1 MVHFVWCLFHV
12 ERCQWEPSS
21 AAASLGRVT
30 TARDCVRFAF
40 CRGWKTTTPDDDFG
54 SLCFLD
60 IQRKGTNMVH
70 EISCPGVSCAGNDA
84 CPEGSLCANITR
96 LILSEKGLSLS
107 LNWQRNNTGQGR
119 IGPHPPDSQSVLEP
133 SGRFVPHNRIRGPE
147 ADRSIGRNLCWRK
160 RSSVFAATR
169 GRVHKWLP
177 YWLPYLYDERRSPAL
192 VGFIVV
198 V

>member
-1 MVHFVWCLFHV
+1 MTPRPCALFISAPLLLAVFCLLVRRHRLLLVCFALSPPFELNGANTCPLFERSPSLMVHFVWCLFHV

-96 LILSEKGLSLS
+96 LIMSEKDLSLS
-107 LNWQRNNTGQGR
+107 
-119 IGPHPPDSQSVLEP
+119 
-133 SGRFVPHNRIRGPE
+133 
-147 ADRSIGRNLCWRK
+147 
-160 RSSVFAATR
+160 
-169 GRVHKWLP
+169 
-177 YWLPYLYDERRSPAL
+177 
-192 VGFIVV
+192 
-198 V
+198 